1 MAVEGIKNI
10 CVVGAGNMGHQI
22 ALNAALCGFK
32 VQCTDL
38 KPEILK
44 KAEDF
49 AASYL
54 AGRVAKGRLT
64 GEQANIAKGNIS
76 FTGELEVAAR
86 NADLV
91 IEAALEILSLKRKIF
106 KQLDDLCP
114 PHTILAT
121 NSSAIVSSRIA
132 DATTRPDKVINMHY
146 FNPALVMK
154 LVEVVQGPHTSDET
168 TQTIMEVC
176 RALGKIPVHLK
187 KEIEGFLVNRIL
199 GALMREAMFLNDMDV
214 ASYEDI
220 DKAVVYALGH
230 PMGPFRLMDL
240 TGIDLTYIMAMER
253 YRATGD
259 PANKPSPAVVGKY
272 IKGEWGQK
280 TGKGWYDYV
289 KKN

>member
-1 MAVEGIKNI
+1 MAVEGIRTI

-22 ALNAALCGFK
+22 ALNAALSGFK
-32 VQCTDL
+32 VQCTDV

-54 AGRVAKGRLT
+54 PDRVAKGKLT
-64 GEQANIAKGNIS
+64 EEQAKAARDNIS
-76 FTGELEVAAR
+76 FTGELEVATR

-91 IEAALEILSLKRKIF
+91 IEAALEVLALKRKIF
-106 KQLDDLCP
+106 KQLDELCP

-121 NSSAIVSSRIA
+121 NSSAIISSKIA
-132 DATTRPDKVINMHY
+132 DATKRPDKVINMHY

-168 TQTIMEVC
+168 TQTVMQVC
-176 RALGKIPVHLK
+176 EALGKIPVHLK
-187 KEIEGFLVNRIL
+187 KEIDGFLVNRIL

-240 TGIDLTYIMAMER
+240 TGIDLTYTMSMER

-259 PANKPSPAVVGKY
+259 PGNKPSPAVVEKY
-272 IKGEWGQK
+272 VQGEWGQK
-280 TGKGWYDYV
+280 TGKGWYDYT
-289 KKN
+289 KKG